1 MDRRIIFTNGLPN
14 NSQSETIEEPPVPK
28 LDDNPTDNMMASI
41 EGLWDTANSAVQAD
55 LKKRVNKKTRKK
67 SAEPAPPV
75 EASSASGTP
84 STDDEA
90 ISRLKDMGN
99 LRVADS
105 GAADAGAPSD
115 LADSGAPSDLA
126 DSGAPLAPEALFSD
140 AFSKLVQQVVE
151 DYLDKNLAPMIS
163 KAVQAELKKKPKT
176 RRKTANK
183 AK

>member
-1 MDRRIIFTNGLPN
+1 MPKLD
-14 NSQSETIEEPPVPK
+14 SPK

-105 GAADAGAPSD
+105 GAADSGAADSGAPSDLADSGAPSD

>member
-1 MDRRIIFTNGLPN
+1 M
-14 NSQSETIEEPPVPK
+14 PK
-28 LDDNPTDNMMASI
+28 LDSPKLDSPDNPTDNMMASI
-41 EGLWDTANSAVQAD
+41 EGLWDTTNSAVQAD
-55 LKKRVNKKTRKK
+55 LKKRVNQKTRKK
-67 SAEPAPPV
+67 SADTAPPV
-75 EASSASGTP
+75 PSNDASPDT
-84 STDDEA
+84 DEA

-99 LRVADS
+99 LRS
-105 GAADAGAPSD
+105 GDAGAPSD
-115 LADSGAPSDLA
+115 LGDAGAPSDLGDAGAA
-126 DSGAPLAPEALFSD
+126 DSGAALAPEALFSD

>member
-1 MDRRIIFTNGLPN
+1 M
-14 NSQSETIEEPPVPK
+14 PK
-28 LDDNPTDNMMASI
+28 LDSPKLDSPDNPTDNMMASI
-41 EGLWDTANSAVQAD
+41 EGLWDTTNSAVQAD
-55 LKKRVNKKTRKK
+55 LKKRVNQKTRKK
-67 SAEPAPPV
+67 SADTAPPV
-75 EASSASGTP
+75 PSNDASPDT
-84 STDDEA
+84 DEA

-99 LRVADS
+99 LRS
-105 GAADAGAPSD
+105 ADAGAPSD

-183 AK
+183 TK

>member
-1 MDRRIIFTNGLPN
+1 M
-14 NSQSETIEEPPVPK
+14 PK

-126 DSGAPLAPEALFSD
+126 DSGAPSDLADSGAPLAPEALFSD

>member
-1 MDRRIIFTNGLPN
+1 MSKLD
-14 NSQSETIEEPPVPK
+14 SPK
-28 LDDNPTDNMMASI
+28 LDSPDNPTDHMMASI
-41 EGLWDTANSAVQAD
+41 EGLWDTTNSAVQAD
-55 LKKRVNKKTRKK
+55 LKKRVNQKTRKK
-67 SAEPAPPV
+67 SADTAPPV
-75 EASSASGTP
+75 PSNDASPDT
-84 STDDEA
+84 DEA

-99 LRVADS
+99 LRS
-105 GAADAGAPSD
+105 
-115 LADSGAPSDLA
+115 ADSGAPSDLGDAGVTDAGAA

>member
-1 MDRRIIFTNGLPN
+1 MSKLD
-14 NSQSETIEEPPVPK
+14 SPK
-28 LDDNPTDNMMASI
+28 LDSPDNPTDHMMASI
-41 EGLWDTANSAVQAD
+41 EGLWDTTNSAVQAD
-55 LKKRVNKKTRKK
+55 LKKRVNQKTRKK
-67 SAEPAPPV
+67 SADTAPPV
-75 EASSASGTP
+75 PSNDASPDT
-84 STDDEA
+84 DEA

-99 LRVADS
+99 LRSADS
-105 GAADAGAPSD
+105 GAPSD
-115 LADSGAPSDLA
+115 SGDSGAPSDLA

>member
-1 MDRRIIFTNGLPN
+1 MPKLD
-14 NSQSETIEEPPVPK
+14 SPK

-41 EGLWDTANSAVQAD
+41 EGLWDTTNSAVQAD
-55 LKKRVNKKTRKK
+55 LKKRVNQKTRKD
-67 SAEPAPPV
+67 SADA
-75 EASSASGTP
+75 TP
-84 STDDEA
+84 SNDASPDTDEA

-99 LRVADS
+99 LRSADS
-105 GAADAGAPSD
+105 GAPSD
-115 LADSGAPSDLA
+115 SGDSGAPSDLA

-140 AFSKLVQQVVE
+140 AFAKLVQQVVE

>member
-1 MDRRIIFTNGLPN
+1 M
-14 NSQSETIEEPPVPK
+14 PK

-41 EGLWDTANSAVQAD
+41 EGLWDTTNSAVQAD

-126 DSGAPLAPEALFSD
+126 DSGVTDAGAADSGAALAPEALFSD

-163 KAVQAELKKKPKT
+163 KAVQNELKKKPKT

>member
-1 MDRRIIFTNGLPN
+1 M
-14 NSQSETIEEPPVPK
+14 PK

-41 EGLWDTANSAVQAD
+41 EGLWDTTNSAVQAD
-55 LKKRVNKKTRKK
+55 LKKRVNQKTRKD
-67 SAEPAPPV
+67 SADA
-75 EASSASGTP
+75 TP
-84 STDDEA
+84 SNDASPDTDEA

-99 LRVADS
+99 LRSADS
-105 GAADAGAPSD
+105 GAPSD

-126 DSGAPLAPEALFSD
+126 DSGAALAPEALFSD
-140 AFSKLVQQVVE
+140 AFAKLVQQVVE

>member
-1 MDRRIIFTNGLPN
+1 MPKLD
-14 NSQSETIEEPPVPK
+14 SPK

-99 LRVADS
+99 LRSADS

-115 LADSGAPSDLA
+115 LADAGAPSDLADAGAPSDSGDSGAPSDLA
-126 DSGAPLAPEALFSD
+126 DAGAPLAPEALFSD

>member
-1 MDRRIIFTNGLPN
+1 MSKLD
-14 NSQSETIEEPPVPK
+14 SPK
-28 LDDNPTDNMMASI
+28 LDSPDNPTDHMMASI
-41 EGLWDTANSAVQAD
+41 EGLWDTTNSAVQAD
-55 LKKRVNKKTRKK
+55 LKKRVNQKTRKK
-67 SAEPAPPV
+67 SADTAPPV
-75 EASSASGTP
+75 PSNDASPDT
-84 STDDEA
+84 DEA

-99 LRVADS
+99 LRS
-105 GAADAGAPSD
+105 
-115 LADSGAPSDLA
+115 ADSGAPSDLGDAGAA

>member
-1 MDRRIIFTNGLPN
+1 M
-14 NSQSETIEEPPVPK
+14 PK

-115 LADSGAPSDLA
+115 LADSGAPSDLGDSGAPSDLA

>member
-1 MDRRIIFTNGLPN
+1 M
-14 NSQSETIEEPPVPK
+14 PK

-99 LRVADS
+99 LRSADS
-105 GAADAGAPSD
+105 GA
-115 LADSGAPSDLA
+115 ADSGAPSDLA
-126 DSGAPLAPEALFSD
+126 DAGAADSGAADSGAALAPEALFSD

>member
-1 MDRRIIFTNGLPN
+1 M
-14 NSQSETIEEPPVPK
+14 PK

-41 EGLWDTANSAVQAD
+41 EGLWDTTNSAVQAD
-55 LKKRVNKKTRKK
+55 LKKRVNQKTRKD
-67 SAEPAPPV
+67 SADA
-75 EASSASGTP
+75 TP
-84 STDDEA
+84 SNDASPDTDEA

-99 LRVADS
+99 LRS
-105 GAADAGAPSD
+105 
-115 LADSGAPSDLA
+115 ADSGAPSDLGDAGAA
-126 DSGAPLAPEALFSD
+126 DSGAALAPEALFSD
-140 AFSKLVQQVVE
+140 AFAKLVQQVVE